1 VSSEYDLVVRWLLPL
16 LAVVLLV
23 GCGDSPAPERSIPL
37 GLAANVDG
45 GGSVAAEVEAVH
57 LTGATWLREDLAWSE
72 VQPEKDGQYDW
83 SGFDDIVVASAKRGI
98 HVLPILDSSPCWA
111 VASGTSADQCSIT
124 LPDETAFGAF
134 AKAAVAHYG
143 PGGSFWSAHPDLDPQ
158 LAIGVWEV
166 WNEPY
171 LPSGALP
178 VSAAKYS
185 SVFTAAADAG
195 RSQSAQSQW
204 LFAAALKG
212 TREDG
217 TQFDW
222 LPAVEEA
229 SPKLAEKIS
238 ALSIHVYPSVT
249 PGHPLDATAGTAAVV
264 DTFATAFGVARPAW
278 ITELGFAACAPD
290 SGASPCVAGDD
301 RPARE
306 ANKAKLMSEAIS
318 QFRRTSFTD
327 TIFVYTLREYDTAF
341 HGDVGLIG
349 IDGKPLPAYAAFQK
363 ATR

>member
-1 VSSEYDLVVRWLLPL
+1 MRWFLLL
-16 LAVVLLV
+16 LAVVLLA
-23 GCGDSPAPERSIPL
+23 GCGSSSGPTRSIPI

-45 GGSVAAEVEAVH
+45 GASVDTEIEAVH
-57 LTGATWLREDLAWSE
+57 RTGAQWLREDLPWSE
-72 VQPEKDGQYDW
+72 VQPQQGGEFDW
-83 SGFDDIVVASAKRGI
+83 TGFDKIVFASVKRGI

-111 VASGTSADQCSIT
+111 VPENTPADECSIT
-124 LPDETAFGAF
+124 LPDEAAFAAF

-143 PGGSFWSAHPDLDPQ
+143 TDGSFWSEHPDLDKN
-158 LAIGVWEV
+158 LAIGTWEV

-178 VSAAKYS
+178 VSAAKYA

-195 RSQSAQSQW
+195 HAQSSQSRW
-204 LFAAALKG
+204 LFAAAANA

-222 LPAVEEA
+222 LPAVREA
-229 SPKLAEKIS
+229 SPDVAHKIG
-238 ALSIHVYPSVT
+238 ALSIHVYPSVEEGE
-249 PGHPLDATAGTAAVV
+249 PMNATAASAAVV
-264 DTFATAFGVARPAW
+264 ATFTGLFGAARPAW

-290 SGASPCVAGDD
+290 SGASPCVPGAD
-301 RPARE
+301 RPERE
-306 ANKAKLMSEAIS
+306 ANKAKLLAEAIG

-327 TIFVYTLREYDTAF
+327 AVFVYTLREYDTPF

-363 ATR
+363 AQK